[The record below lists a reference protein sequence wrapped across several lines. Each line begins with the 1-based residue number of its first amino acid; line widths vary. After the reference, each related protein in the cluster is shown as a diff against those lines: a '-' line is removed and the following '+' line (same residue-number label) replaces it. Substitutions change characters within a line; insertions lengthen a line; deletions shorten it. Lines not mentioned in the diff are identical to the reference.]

1 MQLESHLLV
10 SHRPIHRS
18 ARLARGLSEATTL
31 KRACKG
37 PKSWICA
44 QDTSSIPAE
53 RVYSSPWCLCELLLL
68 QGISSPICHQWMTG
82 PPPWEKTAPN
92 LYAMLQHCFTH
103 RKVPSYTLTCYKA
116 SFKWVPPSF
125 TVHFRLLIKH
135 AENHLSFLHW
145 SKMDPHYAWQ
155 RVSLFS
161 YALSQTT
168 FGKPDRNHWQTC
180 TCPPANALDANK
192 CFNNKPKNDI

>member
-1 MQLESHLLV
+1 MLLESHLLV

-18 ARLARGLSEATTL
+18 GLSEATTL

-53 RVYSSPWCLCELLLL
+53 RQCTPLPDASASCCFCK
-68 QGISSPICHQWMTG
+68 GISSPIYHQWMTG

-116 SFKWVPPSF
+116 TFKWVPPSF

-155 RVSLFS
+155 WVSLFS
-161 YALSQTT
+161 YALSQST
-168 FGKPDRNHWQTC
+168 FGKPDTSEPL
-180 TCPPANALDANK
+180 TDACPPANALDANK